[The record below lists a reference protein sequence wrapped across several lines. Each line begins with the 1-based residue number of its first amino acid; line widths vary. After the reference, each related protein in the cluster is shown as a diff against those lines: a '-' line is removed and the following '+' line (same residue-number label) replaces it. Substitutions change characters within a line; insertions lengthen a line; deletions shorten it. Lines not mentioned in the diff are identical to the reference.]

1 MMDHVYVNGRVCFRF
16 MHKHM
21 SMDVFVYV
29 IGLLK
34 NIESWMLC
42 KSAGLLTQLLYMFTY
57 VLHN

>member
-34 NIESWMLC
+34 NIES
-42 KSAGLLTQLLYMFTY
+42 
-57 VLHN
+57 